1 MAKYKAILTI
11 LITITFILARNSFEY
26 FTWLHDFFW
35 DKSYFIKELF
45 SSLKKIVFYSGPI
58 IIYILSKRESYWLF
72 DWINRRFTNKRVY
85 GIWGLW
91 LAGLIWSKIFLPQY
105 YPSLET
111 SRNLFFY
118 ILVVNSIVEEG
129 VFRWFI
135 MAKLEQF
142 YSKIKA
148 NIVQAFL
155 FAIIH
160 SPFYIS
166 IITKSQNPQMWFWF
180 MLTLCIMLLDVFVLA
195 LIRWY
200 IKQKTQSLRPTIVLH
215 SIHNWVVLFF
225 TI

>member
-1 MAKYKAILTI
+1 MFII
-11 LITITFILARNSFEY
+11 LITIIVILGRNSFEY

-58 IIYILSKRESYWLF
+58 VIYILSKRKSYWLF
-72 DWINRRFTNKRVY
+72 DWVDNRFASKRVY
-85 GIWGLW
+85 GTRVLW
-91 LAGLIWSKIFLPQY
+91 PVGLIWWKLIFPQY

-111 SRNLFFY
+111 SRKLFFY
-118 ILVVNSIVEEG
+118 VLVVNSIVEES

-135 MAKLEQF
+135 MAQLESF

-148 NIVQAFL
+148 NVVQAFL

-160 SPFYIS
+160 TPFYIS
-166 IITKSQNPQMWFWF
+166 AIIKSQNPQIWLWFI
-180 MLTLCIMLLDVFVLA
+180 LTMCIMLLDVFVLW

-200 IKQKTQSLRPTIVLH
+200 IKQRTQSLRPTIILH
-215 SIHNWVVLFF
+215 SIHNWVLLFF